1 MAVRVVKNT
10 LPALV
15 MVWAIY
21 FLELLFSDIEYSGF
35 GTDYFLQQLRVFF
48 SYTVLGLITGG
59 IGAGILARKRKKY
72 SNYFESEQDRYYRYF
87 LKNSLLSAVALFSL
101 TVRELI
107 NHPLLYSRSLL
118 KPSFWFSGVFGFL
131 KDKFSPLYFTVFF
144 IIILAM
150 CIHNL
155 MYNLSIYHG
164 AKRVS
169 LYSVTILS
177 GFFLLFNF
185 GYLNAFEAKGEKNII
200 LIGVEDLRAS
210 NLTDRKI
217 SDKPALKMLK
227 KRSYIFSNCFS
238 VSNEPRV
245 NLLSTLTSINPEKGE
260 YLGGYRSY
268 GLEDRTI
275 FSILADNGYRTGVYS
290 DRKFT
295 FSRINDENDYLVK
308 YPTSKELVRSKV
320 LLSHMIMPV
329 IYNNRFLV
337 KYFSEALLL
346 DQYRDKTY
354 LKSRIRKM
362 ISGKD
367 KFMFLYTMTDHKD
380 YLPFP
385 YYRTENFQSEE
396 DAFLNYLNDEISSI
410 YEDLRKN
417 GKLESTVICLFGISG
432 GNGGLKASDLRMPL
446 IISSDDFDLDRVVK
460 NNYSSLDILPTV
472 LDAAGIKPAGRSFDG
487 ISFFNPEFVKQD
499 IIVTDASLIKNDP
512 GIYFRNEDGF
522 VSKNTAA
529 EREIYPLVKRAL
541 IRGDHKLD
549 IIPGE
554 SDVEYRLY
562 DISGDRD
569 EKNDLI
575 DIETSLAQKMR
586 IVYEEKIIKDLNY
599 RLMNGYVLK

>member
-10 LPALV
+10 FPALV
-15 MVWAIY
+15 MVWTIY
-21 FLELLFSDIEYSGF
+21 LLELLFSDIEYSGF
-35 GTDYFLQQLRVFF
+35 GTDYFFQQLRVFI

-87 LKNSLLSAVALFSL
+87 LKNSLISAVALFSL

-118 KPSFWFSGVFGFL
+118 KPSFWFSGVFEFL
-131 KDKFSPLYFTVFF
+131 KDKFSPLYFTILFV
-144 IIILAM
+144 IILAM
-150 CIHNL
+150 CVHNL

-177 GFFLLFNF
+177 GVFLLFNF

-200 LIGVEDLRAS
+200 LIGVEDLKAS

-238 VSNEPRV
+238 ISNDPRV
-245 NLLSTLTSINPEKGE
+245 NLLSVLTSVNPEKGE

-275 FSILADNGYRTGVYS
+275 FSILADSGYKTGVFS
-290 DRKFT
+290 DRKFA
-295 FSRINDENDYLVK
+295 FSRINDKNEYLVK
-308 YPTSKELVRSKV
+308 YPTNKELVRSKV
-320 LLSHMIMPV
+320 LFSHMIMPV

-367 KFMFLYTMTDHKD
+367 KFMFLYTATDHKD

-385 YYRTENFQSEE
+385 YYRTINFQSEE

-410 YEDLRKN
+410 YDDLKRN

-432 GNGGLKASDLRMPL
+432 GSGSLKATDLRMPL
-446 IISSDDFDLDRVVK
+446 IISSEDFDLDRVVK
-460 NNYSSLDILPTV
+460 NNYSSMDILPTV
-472 LDAAGIKPAGRSFDG
+472 LDAAGIKAEGYSLDG
-487 ISFFNPEFVKQD
+487 ISFFDPEFVKQD

-541 IRGDHKLD
+541 IRGDYKLD

-562 DISGDRD
+562 DISADRD
-569 EKNDLI
+569 EKNDLTGR
-575 DIETSLAQKMR
+575 ETSLSRKMR
-586 IVYEEKIIKDLNY
+586 AVYEEKISKDLNY